1 MPNLPTHIYFALNA
15 MDDLHVDFLNGHVE
29 AFMLGSTSPDIRALT
44 KKNRSLYHFVELD
57 FESVGDGISNLK
69 SQYPKWKDLSSCS
82 EETKAFM
89 MGYASHLVLD
99 ETYITSVFRPYFRD
113 DSIFPVV
120 FERRIWDRAFQLSLD
135 MKYWTDQVKYKS
147 NLLKD
152 YKVEVDVDFLIDEP
166 INEWKDLMFR
176 LISDSVF
183 NWERLISMSKRIA
196 RRDNLDEA
204 ELLKSVDKFLVNPQ
218 KGIDNILSKL
228 PNNLLSDFE
237 EKSNQN
243 IVSIV
248 NRFIK

>member
-1 MPNLPTHIYFALNA
+1 
-15 MDDLHVDFLNGHVE
+15 MDYN
-29 AFMLGSTSPDIRALT
+29 
-44 KKNRSLYHFVELD
+44 
-57 FESVGDGISNLK
+57 
-69 SQYPKWKDLSSCS
+69 
-82 EETKAFM
+82 
-89 MGYASHLVLD
+89 
-99 ETYITSVFRPYFRD
+99 
-113 DSIFPVV
+113 IFPV
-120 FERRIWDRAFQLSLD
+120 FFDRRLCDRAFQLSLD
-135 MKYWTDQVKYKS
+135 IKYWTDQVKYKS

-152 YKVEVDVDFLIDEP
+152 YKVDIDVDFLIDEP
-166 INEWKDLMFR
+166 INEWKNLMFR

-218 KGIDNILSKL
+218 KGIDNILNKL

-243 IVSIV
+243 IVCLV

>member
-1 MPNLPTHIYFALNA
+1 
-15 MDDLHVDFLNGHVE
+15 
-29 AFMLGSTSPDIRALT
+29 
-44 KKNRSLYHFVELD
+44 
-57 FESVGDGISNLK
+57 
-69 SQYPKWKDLSSCS
+69 
-82 EETKAFM
+82 
-89 MGYASHLVLD
+89 
-99 ETYITSVFRPYFRD
+99 
-113 DSIFPVV
+113 
-120 FERRIWDRAFQLSLD
+120 
-135 MKYWTDQVKYKS
+135 
-147 NLLKD
+147 
-152 YKVEVDVDFLIDEP
+152 LIDEP